1 MTVMGH
7 SEEQVTTQVYGHLM
21 DDSFGDTLKVLQ
33 SLESGLRQ
41 QYLKLAHSTYYQS
54 TVIGSKNCI

>member
-41 QYLKLAHSTYYQS
+41 Q
-54 TVIGSKNCI
+54 

>member
-41 QYLKLAHSTYYQS
+41 QQLKLAHSTYYQS
-54 TVIGSKNCI
+54 TVIGKKNCI